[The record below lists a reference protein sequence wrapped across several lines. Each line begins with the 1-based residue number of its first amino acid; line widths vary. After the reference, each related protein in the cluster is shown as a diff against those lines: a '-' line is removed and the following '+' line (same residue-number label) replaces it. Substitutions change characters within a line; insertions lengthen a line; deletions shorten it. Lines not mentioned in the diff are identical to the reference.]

1 MKDAESHYEL
11 LLQYLD
17 GNLSPGKEAQVADL
31 LRRDPEARVFLREVA
46 EQAVTVADLERM
58 EESRGRVL
66 EARQNET
73 ENRHSL
79 LHGTGRQRNS
89 LVGWPWAIAAAAL
102 IALIA
107 NVYFLLTNVEGP
119 EIARITELSGS
130 VQWTGDGG
138 RVVHGIEIGST
149 LSGGILESLS
159 ADSWATLAFR
169 DGSTLTIS
177 GQSMLTISE
186 HEQKELYLRG
196 GSLSANVAPQPK
208 GKPMRINTPTA
219 QVEVLGTALNMETEP
234 ASTILR
240 VSEGRVRVT
249 RLVDGSVTEVPAKHQ
264 VVASAS
270 PKTHFSVNRQPEPVY
285 SWRSNLPTRAI
296 HGSWLPDLEEHSGGL
311 QATPMLL
318 YSGEKSKKKLAPFYV
333 AIGSV
338 SRGQPSP
345 VALTHGA
352 KFRIRGRIEST
363 ADVEFGFTTHN
374 PEGGFAAKCAV
385 RRRFEALGK
394 SDKNLDVE
402 FHLGDFSL
410 RAKENSNSLI
420 GLILFEW
427 WCSTDEVDAG
437 LSISSIELIPA
448 QQ

>member
-1 MKDAESHYEL
+1 MKNAESHYEL

-17 GNLSPGKEAQVADL
+17 GNLSPEKEAQVADL

-66 EARQNET
+66 EARQDET

-89 LVGWPWAIAAAAL
+89 LVGWPWAVAAAAL
-102 IALIA
+102 IALMA
-107 NVYFLLTNVEGP
+107 NVYLLFINIKP
-119 EIARITELSGS
+119 EIARITQLSGS
-130 VQWTGDGG
+130 VQWTGNGG
-138 RVVHGIEIGST
+138 RVVHDIEVGGS
-149 LSGGILESLS
+149 LRGGTLESLS

-186 HEQKELYLRG
+186 REQKELYLRG

-208 GKPMRINTPTA
+208 GKPMHINTPTA

-270 PKTHFSVNRQPEPVY
+270 PKTDFSVNRQPEPVH
-285 SWRSNLPTRAI
+285 SWRSNLPTGAI

-311 QATPMLL
+311 QATPMVL

-338 SRGQPSP
+338 SRGQSSP

-374 PEGGFAAKCAV
+374 PGGGFAAKCAV
-385 RRRFEALGK
+385 TRRFEALGK

-410 RAKENSNSLI
+410 RAKESSNPLI
-420 GLILFEW
+420 GLRLFEW
-427 WCSTDEVDAG
+427 WCSTNEEDVG

-448 QQ
+448 ER